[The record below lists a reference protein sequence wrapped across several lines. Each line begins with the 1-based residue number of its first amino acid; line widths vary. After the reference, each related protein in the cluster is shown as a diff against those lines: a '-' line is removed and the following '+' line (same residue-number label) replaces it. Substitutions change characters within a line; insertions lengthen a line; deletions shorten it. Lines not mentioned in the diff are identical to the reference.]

1 MPGSID
7 FKKIGYVVP
16 TRGENITGLKES
28 LRSIRRN
35 GPEIRI
41 VVVSPSSQAVQKVC
55 QDFDAE
61 LDIESSSGVYA
72 AINQGVKRL
81 SDTCEFFGF
90 VGDDDSLF
98 EYAVRNILLSFS
110 DESTGVV
117 YGQVVYVDELGN
129 LQFVNPAYKVA
140 PRLLNWG
147 PCLVPNI
154 GTLIR
159 INLWIDCG
167 GYDESLK
174 YAGDLDFWIKL
185 SKLTKFK
192 AIKYPIGTFC
202 FDNNGLTGGQLK
214 ESIKEASFVRRK
226 HTPAY
231 LRWFRNVYEPAL
243 IRISEFLRSYK
254 KIKQGGFIYDSKF

>member
-1 MPGSID
+1 MAGSFD
-7 FKKIGYVVP
+7 LKKIGYVVP
-16 TRGENITGLKES
+16 TRGKNIHGLKES

-35 GPEIRI
+35 GLEIRI
-41 VVVSPSSQAVQKVC
+41 VVVSPSSQVVTKLC
-55 QDFDAE
+55 KEFNAE
-61 LDIESSSGVYA
+61 FEIESGHGVYA

-81 SDTCEFFGF
+81 SETCEFFGF
-90 VGDDDSLF
+90 VGDDDLLF
-98 EYAVRNILLSFS
+98 EYSVRNILSSFN

-117 YGQVVYVDELGN
+117 YGQVVYVDEFGN

-140 PRLLNWG
+140 SRLLNWG

-159 INLWIDCG
+159 MNLWINCG

-202 FDNNGLTGGQLK
+202 FDSNGLTGGQLK
-214 ESIKEASFVRRK
+214 ESIKEASLVRRK
-226 HTPAY
+226 HTPVH
-231 LRWFRNVYEPAL
+231 LRWLRSFYEPAL
-243 IRISEFLRSYK
+243 MRISEFLRAYK
-254 KIKQGGFIYDSKF
+254 KNKQGGAVNDSKF

>member
-1 MPGSID
+1 MAGSIGL
-7 FKKIGYVVP
+7 KKIGYVVP
-16 TRGENITGLKES
+16 TRGENITGLNES

-41 VVVSPSSQAVQKVC
+41 VVISPSNQDVMKVC
-55 QDFDAE
+55 KDFNAE
-61 LDIESSSGVYA
+61 LEIESSNGVYA
-72 AINQGVKRL
+72 AINQGVRRL

-90 VGDDDSLF
+90 LGDDDLLF
-98 EYAVRNILLSFS
+98 EYSVRNILISFS

-159 INLWIDCG
+159 IKLWIDCG

-202 FDNNGLTGGQLK
+202 FDSNGLTGGQLK
-214 ESIKEASFVRRK
+214 ESIKEASLVRRK
-226 HTPAY
+226 HTPVY
-231 LRWFRNVYEPAL
+231 LRWFRNIYEPAL
-243 IRISEFLRSYK
+243 MRISEFLRAYK
-254 KIKQGGFIYDSKF
+254 RTKQGSGIYDPKF

>member
-1 MPGSID
+1 MARPID
-7 FKKIGYVVP
+7 LRKVGYVVP
-16 TRGENITGLKES
+16 TRGTNITGLKES
-28 LRSIRRN
+28 LRSIRQN
-35 GPEIRI
+35 GPDIRI
-41 VVVSPSSQAVQKVC
+41 VVVSPLSQIVEKLC
-55 QDFDAE
+55 KDFKAE
-61 LDIESSSGVYA
+61 LEIESSNGVYA
-72 AINQGVKRL
+72 AINQGVRRL

-98 EYAVRNILLSFS
+98 EYAVRNILISFS

-117 YGQVVYVDELGN
+117 YGQVAYVDELGN

-140 PRLLNWG
+140 PRLLSWG

-174 YAGDLDFWIKL
+174 YAGDLDFWIRL
-185 SKLTKFK
+185 LKLTKFK

-214 ESIKEASFVRRK
+214 ESIKEASLVRRK
-226 HTPAY
+226 HTPVF
-231 LRWFRNVYEPAL
+231 LRWFRYIYEPIL
-243 IRISEFLRSYK
+243 IRISEYLRLYK
-254 KIKQGGFIYDSKF
+254 RIRQGSVS